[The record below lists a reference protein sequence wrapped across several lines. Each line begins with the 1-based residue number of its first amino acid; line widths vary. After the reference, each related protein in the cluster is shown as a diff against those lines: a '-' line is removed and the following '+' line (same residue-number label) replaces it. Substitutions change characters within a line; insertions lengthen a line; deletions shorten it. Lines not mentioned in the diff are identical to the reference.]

1 MYTFW
6 NDLCR
11 LIIRQLYAKISF
23 KATVILIKLYL
34 FAKINLVA
42 CLQVKHSQQRHR
54 EVSFCVLQIKL
65 HKLVGGGG
73 GRGKDGTEKRRSYN
87 LQSGLLSWWSAGN
100 YRVLHKVKKRT
111 SRGNNSII
119 EKIILCLFVFLVYRI
134 CTLLLKLQ
142 NASYTQYKC
151 NRVNS

>member
-11 LIIRQLYAKISF
+11 LIIRQLYAKIGF

-100 YRVLHKVKKRT
+100 YSVLHKVKKRT
-111 SRGNNSII
+111 GRGNNSII

-142 NASYTQYKC
+142 NASYTQC
-151 NRVNS
+151 TSNRLNS